1 MCLYTKNREP
11 FLAKEDIVCYKVLI
25 KTKIPCVYKTPVTR
39 TRFTKFPLIKKNF
52 KAEGDRRVVE
62 IPLSVGVCFEISVGF
77 IHTYKDIEYTKHC
90 VNYSLCRDN
99 YVIFKCIIP
108 KGTYYYESETEYASE
123 RIEILD
129 KVKVDFLSDLKI
141 YL

>member
-52 KAEGDRRVVE
+52 KAEGDRKVVK
-62 IPLSVGVCFEISVGF
+62 IPLSVGIYFEISIGF
-77 IHTYKDIEYTKHC
+77 IHTHKNVESIKC
-90 VNYSLCRDN
+90 WINSMLVCGDN

-108 KGTYYYESETEYASE
+108 KGTYYYENETEYASE

-129 KVKVDFLSDLKI
+129 RVKVDF
-141 YL
+141 